1 MNKYDF
7 LSRLRNALSS
17 LPQEE
22 RDAAMN
28 YYEEFFSEAGED
40 NEQAVIASLG
50 SPEELAK
57 SIIDENNR
65 DNPAMAGESNTGFGA
80 NGTSGFT
87 PPPTPAQTASRWTGG
102 QIALFVVLAVLSSPI
117 WGGLLCAV
125 FGVIIGLFAAVIG
138 IIASLGACTVA
149 FFVSGI
155 IALFHEP
162 PAGMVLLGLSFVFIG
177 LFPLVIYPMCKG
189 IVMLSKACI
198 NGIGTLINKI
208 TGKREAVK

>member
-7 LSRLRNALSS
+7 LSRLRNALSTLS
-17 LPQEE
+17 QEE

-28 YYEEFFSEAGED
+28 YYEEFFSEAGEN

-57 SIIDENNR
+57 SIIDENNM
-65 DNPAMAGESNTGFGA
+65 DNPAMSGVSDTDFGSNA
-80 NGTSGFT
+80 ASGFT

-102 QIALFVVLAVLSSPI
+102 QIALFVVLAVISSPI
-117 WGGLLCAV
+117 WGGFLCAV
-125 FGVIIGLFAAVIG
+125 FGIIIGLFAAVIG
-138 IIASLGACTVA
+138 IIAALGACAVA

-155 IALFHEP
+155 IALFREP
-162 PAGMVLLGLSFVFIG
+162 PMGLLLLGLSLVFVG

-198 NGIGTLINKI
+198 KGIGTLINKI
-208 TGKREAVK
+208 TGKREAV